1 MTAKKDKQKKAVT
14 EPPTEEAETGE
25 AAAEAS
31 GDEAPSKGA
40 AEDGEYSADFSVRAD
55 DDGFLGSAR
64 DKPLGDLASRL
75 LRVGAE
81 AVTQTTGRLR
91 EAGEEVRPRD
101 LVSGAV
107 RMTAKGREELVGMV
121 AREVRLYLEKL
132 RVGEELRGLMT
143 DHSLE
148 INASVRLKPLAEDDA
163 GDPGKPAEEEAS
175 DSEAKEGQE

>member
-1 MTAKKDKQKKAVT
+1 MTAKKKQQENVVT
-14 EPPTEEAETGE
+14 EPPAEETETAED
-25 AAAEAS
+25 AAEATDDESASEEPS
-31 GDEAPSKGA
+31 GY
-40 AEDGEYSADFSVRAD
+40 GEYSADFSVHAD
-55 DDGFLGSAR
+55 DDGFRGSAR
-64 DKPLGDLASRL
+64 DGPLGDLASRL

-81 AVTQTTGRLR
+81 AVTQTTERLR

-148 INASVRLKPLAEDDA
+148 INASVRLKPLTQDDS
-163 GDPGKPAEEEAS
+163 GDPGDPEGETPT
-175 DSEAKEGQE
+175 SEAEEGQE

>member
-1 MTAKKDKQKKAVT
+1 
-14 EPPTEEAETGE
+14 
-25 AAAEAS
+25 
-31 GDEAPSKGA
+31 
-40 AEDGEYSADFSVRAD
+40 
-55 DDGFLGSAR
+55 
-64 DKPLGDLASRL
+64 
-75 LRVGAE
+75 
-81 AVTQTTGRLR
+81 
-91 EAGEEVRPRD
+91 
-101 LVSGAV
+101 
-107 RMTAKGREELVGMV
+107 MV